1 MSYPIAGMVRDF
13 RPDGYA
19 VDHPLIP
26 HGISVVLNTPAV
38 VRFTHS
44 ADPERH
50 LRAASALGADISGA
64 GPDDAGEVLAERV
77 IHFMKTL
84 GLPNGL
90 AAVGYT
96 PADIP
101 ALVEGTLPQH
111 RVTKLSPRPAERE
124 ELTALF
130 EQSMTIW

>member
-1 MSYPIAGMVRDF
+1 
-13 RPDGYA
+13 
-19 VDHPLIP
+19 
-26 HGISVVLNTPAV
+26 
-38 VRFTHS
+38 
-44 ADPERH
+44 
-50 LRAASALGADISGA
+50 
-64 GPDDAGEVLAERV
+64 VLAERV
-77 IHFMKTL
+77 IHFMKAL
-84 GLPNGL
+84 GIPNGL

-96 PADIP
+96 TEDIP